1 MDAKQLLAELSDD
14 ALRDRVTHLTE
25 RMRTQS
31 GKARGKTYRQIARLL
46 EVRRALSYARTMQR
60 NTSALATDVQ
70 TWMRTRAVMRFPFEK

>member
-31 GKARGKTYRQIARLL
+31 GKDRSQTYRQIARLL
-46 EVRRALSYARTMQR
+46 EVRRALSEE
-60 NTSALATDVQ
+60 
-70 TWMRTRAVMRFPFEK
+70 TRSKLNRPPRRWQEG

>member
-46 EVRRALSYARTMQR
+46 EVRRALSEE
-60 NTSALATDVQ
+60 
-70 TWMRTRAVMRFPFEK
+70 TRSKLTRPPRRWQEG

>member
-31 GKARGKTYRQIARLL
+31 GKARGKTYLQIARLL
-46 EVRRALSYARTMQR
+46 EVRRALSEE
-60 NTSALATDVQ
+60 
-70 TWMRTRAVMRFPFEK
+70 TRSKLNRPPRRWQEG